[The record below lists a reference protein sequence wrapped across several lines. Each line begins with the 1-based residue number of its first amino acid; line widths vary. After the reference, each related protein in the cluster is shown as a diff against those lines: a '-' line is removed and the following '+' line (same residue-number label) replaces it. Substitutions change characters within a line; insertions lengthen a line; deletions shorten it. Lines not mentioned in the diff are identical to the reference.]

1 MRIPATIPHIKAVFV
16 VVGVLAVGWMALE
29 GDLAREIL
37 MAAIIWL
44 PGLAYGITRLAQGT
58 EFGGRRGRRRGLRS
72 VGRWLLLTAVVG
84 ALAGAGLALLTLFL
98 MALKTGLH
106 AHGPEYTAGEI
117 AWVWAQ
123 LPLWAAVGGLAGLGV
138 GAVVVGK

>member
-1 MRIPATIPHIKAVFV
+1 MRIPTTIPHSKTVFV

-29 GDLAREIL
+29 GDVGREIAL
-37 MAAIIWL
+37 AAIIWL
-44 PGLAYGITRLAQGT
+44 PGLAWLVTRF
-58 EFGGRRGRRRGLRS
+58 FGGRRLS
-72 VGRWLLLTAVVG
+72 LGRWLLLMAAAG
-84 ALAGAGLALLTLFL
+84 ALAGAGLVVMTLFL

-123 LPLWAAVGGLAGLGV
+123 LPLWAAVGGLAGVGV
-138 GAVVVGK
+138 GAMVGAGRID